1 MLGVIPALPFSEP
14 SSPPPSPSED
24 EAELPLG
31 RSPVIWSSSG
41 SEPCSSR
48 VVGGAVLVSLSSL
61 SGPKRGCIWVSLGGA
76 GPATDSEGE
85 GVAMTASF
93 RFLAS
98 LGCASSSLS
107 PLARCWAIADVL
119 ANPGPRGGR
128 CGWGGEYSYPSY
140 PRACSI
146 YNDHTTP
153 SYPAFPRARS
163 WVVVVV
169 VVVGPP
175 PQEKSNGT
183 VQGRCKFLVFPFR

>member
-1 MLGVIPALPFSEP
+1 MARYLFP
-14 SSPPPSPSED
+14 SPPFPDPKGD
-24 EAELPLG
+24 
-31 RSPVIWSSSG
+31 VSG
-41 SEPCSSR
+41 SAWE
-48 VVGGAVLVSLSSL
+48 
-61 SGPKRGCIWVSLGGA
+61 GPDLPRTARGK
-76 GPATDSEGE
+76 